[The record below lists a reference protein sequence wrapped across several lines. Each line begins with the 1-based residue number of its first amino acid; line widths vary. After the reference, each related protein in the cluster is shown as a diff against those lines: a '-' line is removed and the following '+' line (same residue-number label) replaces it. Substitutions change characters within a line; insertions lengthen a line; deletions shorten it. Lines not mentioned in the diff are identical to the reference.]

1 MPNDNNFTPAN
12 FDPILKKYDGI
23 PYLRFWC
30 QKVLPAVYDQSLSY
44 YEALCKLAAFL
55 NKMVEEL
62 EKMQDNIDALHK
74 AYKDLQ
80 DWVNA
85 EIARF
90 EAHMEQHFDDLTH
103 ELWNRFEEYKN
114 NTTTTLQQKFNDYAT
129 NTTNNLNK
137 KFNDFVTDANTR
149 IDEMFRTNSTL
160 QQWFN
165 DYATNTTNNLNQKFN
180 EFVTNAN
187 TRIDQMFNTYTT
199 NTNNEFN
206 TWKTDFTNQYNQ
218 WKDEVNA
225 QISNINSDI
234 SSLTTRVTA
243 LENMVKKY
251 PNFNYKS
258 FTMTGTKYYKKV
270 MVDMVSFPSAGDN
283 AIICYGVCRVFGQ
296 DSSVSVSGNWR
307 ERFTMSLDA
316 KRQIA
321 SLLGATTQNCI
332 KFELMPRTSYVSA
345 AGNANNGAPTN
356 DKLISGLLW
365 IPGPGTGDSVL
376 NAQLFFK
383 NNGSVGFV
391 SDNSMLFS
399 AIATQQVNPP
409 VWATNSGE
417 WSV

>member
-44 YEALCKLAAFL
+44 YEVLCKLAAFL

-90 EAHMEQHFDDLTH
+90 EAHMEQHFDDLTR

-114 NTTTTLQQKFNDYAT
+114 NTNTTLQQWFNDYAT

-137 KFNDFVTDANTR
+137 KFNDFVT
-149 IDEMFRTNSTL
+149 
-160 QQWFN
+160 
-165 DYATNTTNNLNQKFN
+165 
-180 EFVTNAN
+180 NAN
-187 TRIDQMFNTYTT
+187 TRIDQMFNTYTSS
-199 NTNNEFN
+199 TNNEFN

-218 WKDEVNA
+218 WKDEVNG
-225 QISNINSDI
+225 QISNINSNI
-234 SSLTTRVTA
+234 SSLTNRVTA

-270 MVDMVSFPSAGDN
+270 MVDMLSFPSAGDS

-321 SLLGATTQNCI
+321 SLLGASSQNCL

-345 AGNANNGAPTN
+345 AGDANNGAPTN

-365 IPGPGTGDSVL
+365 VPGPGTGDGVL

-417 WSV
+417 WTL

>member
-1 MPNDNNFTPAN
+1 MPNDNNLKPAN
-12 FDPILKKYDGI
+12 FDPILKKCDGI

-44 YEALCKLAAFL
+44 YELLCKLAAFL

-90 EAHMEQHFDDLTH
+90 EAHMEQHFDDLTQ

-114 NTTTTLQQKFNDYAT
+114 NT
-129 NTTNNLNK
+129 NT
-137 KFNDFVTDANTR
+137 
-149 IDEMFRTNSTL
+149 TL

-165 DYATNTTNNLNQKFN
+165 DYATNTTNDLNKKFN
-180 EFVTNAN
+180 DFVNNAN
-187 TRIDQMFNTYTT
+187 TRIDQMFNTYTSS
-199 NTNNEFN
+199 TNNEFN

-218 WKDEVNA
+218 WKDEVNG
-225 QISNINSDI
+225 QISSINSNI

-296 DSSVSVSGNWR
+296 DNSVSVSGNWR

-345 AGNANNGAPTN
+345 AGDANNGAPTN

-391 SDNSMLFS
+391 SDNSVLFS

-409 VWATNSGE
+409 AWATNSGE
-417 WSV
+417 WTL

>member
-1 MPNDNNFTPAN
+1 MPNDNNFKPAN

-44 YEALCKLAAFL
+44 YEVLCKLAAFL

-90 EAHMEQHFDDLTH
+90 EAHMEQHFDDLTQ
-103 ELWNRFEEYKN
+103 ELWRRFEEYKN
-114 NTTTTLQQKFNDYAT
+114 NTNTTLQQWFHEYET
-129 NTTNNLNK
+129 TTTNNLNK
-137 KFNDFVTDANTR
+137 KFND
-149 IDEMFRTNSTL
+149 
-160 QQWFN
+160 
-165 DYATNTTNNLNQKFN
+165 
-180 EFVTNAN
+180 FVTNAN
-187 TRIDQMFNTYTT
+187 TRIDQMFNTYTSS
-199 NTNNEFN
+199 TNNEFN
-206 TWKTDFTNQYNQ
+206 TWKNDFTNQYNQ
-218 WKDEVNA
+218 WKDEVNG
-225 QISNINSDI
+225 QISTINSNI
-234 SSLTTRVTA
+234 SSLTNRVTA

-296 DSSVSVSGNWR
+296 DNSVSVSGNWR

-321 SLLGATTQNCI
+321 SLLGATNQNCI

-345 AGNANNGAPTN
+345 AGDANNGAPTN

-391 SDNSMLFS
+391 SDNSVLFS
-399 AIATQQVNPP
+399 AIATQQVYPP
-409 VWATNSGE
+409 AWATNSGE
-417 WSV
+417 WTL

>member
-44 YEALCKLAAFL
+44 YEVLCKLAAFL

-90 EAHMEQHFDDLTH
+90 EAHMEQHFDDLTQ

-114 NTTTTLQQKFNDYAT
+114 NTNTTLQQWFHEYET
-129 NTTNNLNK
+129 TTTNNLNK
-137 KFNDFVTDANTR
+137 KFND
-149 IDEMFRTNSTL
+149 
-160 QQWFN
+160 
-165 DYATNTTNNLNQKFN
+165 
-180 EFVTNAN
+180 FVTNAN
-187 TRIDQMFNTYTT
+187 TRIDQMFNTYTSS
-199 NTNNEFN
+199 TNNEFN

-218 WKDEVNA
+218 WKDEVNG
-225 QISNINSDI
+225 QISNINSNI
-234 SSLTTRVTA
+234 SSLTNRVTA

-345 AGNANNGAPTN
+345 SGDANNGAPTN

-365 IPGPGTGDSVL
+365 IPGPGTGDAVL

-391 SDNSMLFS
+391 SDNSVLFS

-409 VWATNSGE
+409 AWATNSSE
-417 WSV
+417 WTL

>member
-1 MPNDNNFTPAN
+1 MPNDNNFKPAN

-44 YEALCKLAAFL
+44 YEVLCKLAAFL
-55 NKMVEEL
+55 NKMLEEL

-80 DWVNA
+80 DWVNT

-90 EAHMEQHFDDLTH
+90 EAHMEQHFDDLTQ

-114 NTTTTLQQKFNDYAT
+114 NT
-129 NTTNNLNK
+129 NT
-137 KFNDFVTDANTR
+137 
-149 IDEMFRTNSTL
+149 TL

-165 DYATNTTNNLNQKFN
+165 DYATNTTNSLNQKFN
-180 EFVTNAN
+180 EFVANAN

-199 NTNNEFN
+199 NTNNDFN
-206 TWKTDFTNQYNQ
+206 TWKNDFTNQYNK
-218 WKDEVNA
+218 WKRGVDDRITTA
-225 QISNINSDI
+225 YGKIG
-234 SSLTTRVTA
+234 SLTTRVEA
-243 LENMVKKY
+243 LEDMVKKY
-251 PNFNYKS
+251 PEFNYKS

-270 MVDMVSFPSAGDN
+270 ILDMLSFPSAGDR

-316 KRQIA
+316 KRQIS
-321 SLLGATTQNCI
+321 SLLGATTQNCL
-332 KFELMPRTSYVSA
+332 KFELMPRTSYVSD
-345 AGNANNGAPTN
+345 AGDANNGAPIN
-356 DKLISGLLW
+356 DKLLSGLLW
-365 IPGPGTGDSVL
+365 VPGPGTGDAVL

-399 AIATQQVNPP
+399 AIATQQANPP
-409 VWATNSGE
+409 AWATNSGE
-417 WSV
+417 WTL

>member
-44 YEALCKLAAFL
+44 YEVLCKLAAFL

-80 DWVNA
+80 DWVNT

-90 EAHMEQHFDDLTH
+90 EAHMEQHFDDLTR

-114 NTTTTLQQKFNDYAT
+114 NTNTTLQQWFNNYAT

-137 KFNDFVTDANTR
+137 KFNDFVN
-149 IDEMFRTNSTL
+149 
-160 QQWFN
+160 
-165 DYATNTTNNLNQKFN
+165 
-180 EFVTNAN
+180 NAN
-187 TRIDQMFNTYTT
+187 TRIDQMFNTYTSS
-199 NTNNEFN
+199 TNNEFN
-206 TWKTDFTNQYNQ
+206 TWKTDFTDQYNQ
-218 WKDEVNA
+218 WKDEVNG
-225 QISNINSDI
+225 QISSINSNI
-234 SSLTTRVTA
+234 SSLTNRVTA

-270 MVDMVSFPSAGDN
+270 MVDMVSFPSAGDS

-296 DSSVSVSGNWR
+296 DNSVSVSGNWR

-345 AGNANNGAPTN
+345 SGDANNGAPTN

-365 IPGPGTGDSVL
+365 IPGPGTGDAVL

-409 VWATNSGE
+409 AWATNSGE
-417 WSV
+417 WTL

>member
-1 MPNDNNFTPAN
+1 MANDNNFTPAK
-12 FDPILKKYDGI
+12 FDPILQKYDGI

-44 YEALCKLAAFL
+44 YEVLCKLQAFL
-55 NKMVEEL
+55 NKMIEEL
-62 EKMQDNIDALHK
+62 EKMQGNIDALHK

-90 EAHMEQHFDDLTH
+90 EAHMEQHFEDLTQ
-103 ELWNRFEEYKN
+103 ELWNKFEQYKN
-114 NTTTTLQQKFNDYAT
+114 DTNTTLQQWFSDYTT

-137 KFNDFVTDANTR
+137 KFN
-149 IDEMFRTNSTL
+149 
-160 QQWFN
+160 
-165 DYATNTTNNLNQKFN
+165 
-180 EFVTNAN
+180 EFVNNAN
-187 TRIDQMFNTYTT
+187 TRIEQMFHTYATYTDSA
-199 NTNNEFN
+199 FN
-206 TWKTDFTNQYNQ
+206 TWKTEFTKQYNQ
-218 WKDEVNA
+218 WKADVDG
-225 QISNINSDI
+225 QITNINSNI
-234 SSLTTRVTA
+234 RSLTARVAA
-243 LENMVKKY
+243 LENMIKKY
-251 PNFNYKS
+251 PEFNYKS

-270 MVDMVSFPSAGDN
+270 ILDMLSFPSAGDS

-307 ERFTMSLDA
+307 ERFTMSLEA
-316 KRQIA
+316 KHQI
-321 SLLGATTQNCI
+321 STLLGATTQNCL

-345 AGNANNGAPTN
+345 DGDANNGAPTN

-365 IPGPGTGDSVL
+365 VPGPGTGDSVL

-409 VWATNSGE
+409 VWATNSDE
-417 WSV
+417 WNV

>member
-44 YEALCKLAAFL
+44 YEVLCKLAAFL
-55 NKMVEEL
+55 NKMLEEL

-90 EAHMEQHFDDLTH
+90 EAHMEQHFDDLTR

-114 NTTTTLQQKFNDYAT
+114 NTNTTLQQWFNDYAT

-137 KFNDFVTDANTR
+137 KFNDFVN
-149 IDEMFRTNSTL
+149 
-160 QQWFN
+160 
-165 DYATNTTNNLNQKFN
+165 
-180 EFVTNAN
+180 NAN
-187 TRIDQMFNTYTT
+187 TRIDQMFNTYTSS
-199 NTNNEFN
+199 TNNEFN
-206 TWKTDFTNQYNQ
+206 TWKNDFTNQYNQ
-218 WKDEVNA
+218 WKDEVNG
-225 QISNINSDI
+225 QISNINSNI

-243 LENMVKKY
+243 LENMIKKY

-270 MVDMVSFPSAGDN
+270 ILDMLSFPSAGDS

-316 KRQIA
+316 KRQIS
-321 SLLGATTQNCI
+321 SLLGATTQNCL
-332 KFELMPRTSYVSA
+332 KFELMPRTSYVSD
-345 AGNANNGAPTN
+345 AGDANNGAPIN
-356 DKLISGLLW
+356 DKLLTGLLW
-365 IPGPGTGDSVL
+365 VPGPGTGDAVL

-399 AIATQQVNPP
+399 AIATQQANPP
-409 VWATNSGE
+409 RWDTNSGE
-417 WSV
+417 WTL

>member
-44 YEALCKLAAFL
+44 YEVLCKLAAFL

-90 EAHMEQHFDDLTH
+90 EAHMEQHFDDLTR

-114 NTTTTLQQKFNDYAT
+114 NTNTTLQQWFNNYAT

-137 KFNDFVTDANTR
+137 KFNDFVN
-149 IDEMFRTNSTL
+149 
-160 QQWFN
+160 
-165 DYATNTTNNLNQKFN
+165 
-180 EFVTNAN
+180 NAN
-187 TRIDQMFNTYTT
+187 TRIDQMFNTYTSS
-199 NTNNEFN
+199 TNNEFN

-218 WKDEVNA
+218 WKDEVNG
-225 QISNINSDI
+225 QISSINSNI
-234 SSLTTRVTA
+234 SSLTNRVTA

-270 MVDMVSFPSAGDN
+270 MVDMVSFPSAGDS

-296 DSSVSVSGNWR
+296 DNSVSVSGNWR

-345 AGNANNGAPTN
+345 SGDANNGAPTN

-365 IPGPGTGDSVL
+365 IPGPGTGDAVL

-409 VWATNSGE
+409 AWATNSGE
-417 WSV
+417 WTL

>member
-1 MPNDNNFTPAN
+1 MPNDNNFKPAN

-44 YEALCKLAAFL
+44 YEVLCKLAAFL

-90 EAHMEQHFDDLTH
+90 EAHMEQHFDDLTQ

-114 NTTTTLQQKFNDYAT
+114 NTNTTLQQWFNNYAT

-137 KFNDFVTDANTR
+137 KFNDFVT
-149 IDEMFRTNSTL
+149 
-160 QQWFN
+160 
-165 DYATNTTNNLNQKFN
+165 
-180 EFVTNAN
+180 NAN
-187 TRIDQMFNTYTT
+187 TRIDQMFNTYTSS
-199 NTNNEFN
+199 TNNEFN

-218 WKDEVNA
+218 WKADVDR
-225 QISNINSDI
+225 QITNINSNI
-234 SSLTTRVTA
+234 SSLTNRVTA

-270 MVDMVSFPSAGDN
+270 ILDMLSFPSAGDN

-296 DSSVSVSGNWR
+296 DSSVAVSGNWR

-321 SLLGATTQNCI
+321 SLIGATTQNCI

-345 AGNANNGAPTN
+345 SGDANNGAPTN

-365 IPGPGTGDSVL
+365 IPGPGTGDGVL
-376 NAQLFFK
+376 NSQLFFK

-409 VWATNSGE
+409 AWATNSGE
-417 WSV
+417 WTL

>member
-44 YEALCKLAAFL
+44 YEVLCKLAAFL

-90 EAHMEQHFDDLTH
+90 EAHMEQHFDDLTR

-114 NTTTTLQQKFNDYAT
+114 NTNTTLQQWFNDYAT

-137 KFNDFVTDANTR
+137 KFNDFVT
-149 IDEMFRTNSTL
+149 
-160 QQWFN
+160 
-165 DYATNTTNNLNQKFN
+165 
-180 EFVTNAN
+180 NAN
-187 TRIDQMFNTYTT
+187 TRIDQMFNTYTSS
-199 NTNNEFN
+199 TNNEFN
-206 TWKTDFTNQYNQ
+206 AWKTDFTNQYNQ
-218 WKDEVNA
+218 WKDEVNG
-225 QISNINSDI
+225 QISNINSNI
-234 SSLTTRVTA
+234 SSLTTRVTT

-270 MVDMVSFPSAGDN
+270 MVDMLSFPSAGDN

-316 KRQIA
+316 KRQIS
-321 SLLGATTQNCI
+321 SLLGATTQNCL

-345 AGNANNGAPTN
+345 SGDANNGAPTN

-365 IPGPGTGDSVL
+365 VPGPGTGDSVL

-409 VWATNSGE
+409 AWATNSGE
-417 WSV
+417 WTL

>member
-1 MPNDNNFTPAN
+1 MPNDNNFKPAN

-44 YEALCKLAAFL
+44 YEVLCKLAAFL

-90 EAHMEQHFDDLTH
+90 EAHMEQHFDDLTQ

-114 NTTTTLQQKFNDYAT
+114 NTNTTLQQWFNNYAT

-137 KFNDFVTDANTR
+137 KFNDFVT
-149 IDEMFRTNSTL
+149 
-160 QQWFN
+160 
-165 DYATNTTNNLNQKFN
+165 
-180 EFVTNAN
+180 NAN
-187 TRIDQMFNTYTT
+187 TRIDQMFNTYTSS
-199 NTNNEFN
+199 TNNEFN

-218 WKDEVNA
+218 WKEEVNG
-225 QISNINSDI
+225 QISNINSNI

-296 DSSVSVSGNWR
+296 DNSVSVSGNWR

-345 AGNANNGAPTN
+345 AGDANNGAPTN

-365 IPGPGTGDSVL
+365 IPGPGTGNSVL

-391 SDNSMLFS
+391 SDNSVLFS
-399 AIATQQVNPP
+399 AIATQQVYPP
-409 VWATNSGE
+409 AWATNSGE
-417 WSV
+417 WTL

>member
-44 YEALCKLAAFL
+44 YEVLCKLAAFL

-90 EAHMEQHFDDLTH
+90 EAHMEQHFDDLTQ

-114 NTTTTLQQKFNDYAT
+114 NTNTTLQQWFHDYET
-129 NTTNNLNK
+129 TTTNNLNK
-137 KFNDFVTDANTR
+137 KFNDFVT
-149 IDEMFRTNSTL
+149 
-160 QQWFN
+160 
-165 DYATNTTNNLNQKFN
+165 
-180 EFVTNAN
+180 NAN
-187 TRIDQMFNTYTT
+187 TRIEQMFNNYTSSS
-199 NTNNEFN
+199 NNEFN
-206 TWKTDFTNQYNQ
+206 TWKNDFTNQYNQ
-218 WKDEVNA
+218 WKDEVNG
-225 QISNINSDI
+225 QISSINSNI
-234 SSLTTRVTA
+234 SSLTTRVAA
-243 LENMVKKY
+243 LENMIKKY
-251 PNFNYKS
+251 PEFNYKS

-270 MVDMVSFPSAGDN
+270 ILDMLSFPSAGDS

-321 SLLGATTQNCI
+321 SLLGASSQNCL

-345 AGNANNGAPTN
+345 SGDANNGAPTN

-365 IPGPGTGDSVL
+365 IPGPGTGDAVL
-376 NAQLFFK
+376 NSQLFFK

-409 VWATNSGE
+409 AWATNSGE
-417 WSV
+417 WTL

>member
-1 MPNDNNFTPAN
+1 MPNDNNFKPAN

-44 YEALCKLAAFL
+44 YEVLCKLAAFL

-90 EAHMEQHFDDLTH
+90 EAHMEQHFDDLTR

-114 NTTTTLQQKFNDYAT
+114 NTNTTLQQWFNDYAT

-137 KFNDFVTDANTR
+137 KFNDFVN
-149 IDEMFRTNSTL
+149 
-160 QQWFN
+160 
-165 DYATNTTNNLNQKFN
+165 
-180 EFVTNAN
+180 NAN
-187 TRIDQMFNTYTT
+187 TRIDQMFNTYTSS
-199 NTNNEFN
+199 TNNEFN

-218 WKDEVNA
+218 WKDEVNG
-225 QISNINSDI
+225 QISNINSNI
-234 SSLTTRVTA
+234 SSLTNRVTA

-270 MVDMVSFPSAGDN
+270 MVDMVSFPSAGDS

-296 DSSVSVSGNWR
+296 DNSVSVSGNWR

-345 AGNANNGAPTN
+345 SGDANNGAPTN

-365 IPGPGTGDSVL
+365 IPGPGTGDAVL

-391 SDNSMLFS
+391 SDNSVLFS

-409 VWATNSGE
+409 AWATNSGE
-417 WSV
+417 WTL

>member
-1 MPNDNNFTPAN
+1 MPNDNNFKPAN

-44 YEALCKLAAFL
+44 YEVLCKLAAFL

-90 EAHMEQHFDDLTH
+90 EAHMEQHFDDLTR

-114 NTTTTLQQKFNDYAT
+114 NTNTTLQQWFNDYAT

-137 KFNDFVTDANTR
+137 KFNDFVT
-149 IDEMFRTNSTL
+149 
-160 QQWFN
+160 
-165 DYATNTTNNLNQKFN
+165 
-180 EFVTNAN
+180 NAN
-187 TRIDQMFNTYTT
+187 TRIDQMFNTYTSS
-199 NTNNEFN
+199 TNNEFN

-218 WKDEVNA
+218 WKNEVDG
-225 QISNINSDI
+225 QIRNINSNI
-234 SSLTTRVTA
+234 SSLTTRVAT
-243 LENMVKKY
+243 LENMIKKY
-251 PNFNYKS
+251 PEFNYKS

-270 MVDMVSFPSAGDN
+270 ILDMLSFPSAGDS

-296 DSSVSVSGNWR
+296 DNSVSVSGNWR

-321 SLLGATTQNCI
+321 SLLGASYQNCL

-345 AGNANNGAPTN
+345 SGDANNGAPTN

-365 IPGPGTGDSVL
+365 VPGPGTGNAVL

-399 AIATQQVNPP
+399 AIATHQVNPP
-409 VWATNSGE
+409 AWATNSGE
-417 WSV
+417 WTL

>member
-44 YEALCKLAAFL
+44 YEVLCKLAAFL

-90 EAHMEQHFDDLTH
+90 EAHMEQHFDDLTR

-114 NTTTTLQQKFNDYAT
+114 NT
-129 NTTNNLNK
+129 NT
-137 KFNDFVTDANTR
+137 
-149 IDEMFRTNSTL
+149 TL

-165 DYATNTTNNLNQKFN
+165 DYATNTTNTLNQKFN
-180 EFVTNAN
+180 EFVNNAN
-187 TRIDQMFNTYTT
+187 TRIDQMFNTYTSS
-199 NTNNEFN
+199 TNNEFN

-218 WKDEVNA
+218 WKDEVNG
-225 QISNINSDI
+225 QISNINSNI
-234 SSLTTRVTA
+234 SSLTNRVTA

-332 KFELMPRTSYVSA
+332 KFELMPRTSYVSD
-345 AGNANNGAPTN
+345 AGDANNGAPTN

-365 IPGPGTGDSVL
+365 IPGPGTGDAVL

-391 SDNSMLFS
+391 SDNSVLFS

-417 WSV
+417 WTL

>member
-44 YEALCKLAAFL
+44 YEVLCKLAAFL

-90 EAHMEQHFDDLTH
+90 EAHMEQHFDDLTR
-103 ELWNRFEEYKN
+103 ELWNRFEDYKN
-114 NTTTTLQQKFNDYAT
+114 NTNTTLQQWFNEYAT
-129 NTTNNLNK
+129 NTTNNLN
-137 KFNDFVTDANTR
+137 R
-149 IDEMFRTNSTL
+149 
-160 QQWFN
+160 
-165 DYATNTTNNLNQKFN
+165 KFN
-180 EFVTNAN
+180 EFVNNAN
-187 TRIDQMFNTYTT
+187 TRIDQMFNTYTSS
-199 NTNNEFN
+199 TNNEFN

-218 WKDEVNA
+218 WKDEVNG
-225 QISNINSDI
+225 QISNINSNI

-270 MVDMVSFPSAGDN
+270 MVDMVSFPSAGDS

-296 DSSVSVSGNWR
+296 DNSVSVSGNWR

-345 AGNANNGAPTN
+345 SGDANNGAPTN

-365 IPGPGTGDSVL
+365 IPGPGTGDGVL

-391 SDNSMLFS
+391 SDNSVLFS

-409 VWATNSGE
+409 AWATNSGE
-417 WSV
+417 WTL

>member
-1 MPNDNNFTPAN
+1 MPNDNNFKPAN

-44 YEALCKLAAFL
+44 YEVLCKLAAFL

-90 EAHMEQHFDDLTH
+90 EAHMEQHFDDLTQ

-114 NTTTTLQQKFNDYAT
+114 NTNTTLQQWFNNYAT

-137 KFNDFVTDANTR
+137 KFNDFVN
-149 IDEMFRTNSTL
+149 
-160 QQWFN
+160 
-165 DYATNTTNNLNQKFN
+165 
-180 EFVTNAN
+180 NAN
-187 TRIDQMFNTYTT
+187 TRIDQMFNTYTSS
-199 NTNNEFN
+199 TNNEFN

-218 WKDEVNA
+218 WKDEVNG
-225 QISNINSDI
+225 QISSINSNI
-234 SSLTTRVTA
+234 SSLTNRVSA

-296 DSSVSVSGNWR
+296 DNSVSVSGNWR
-307 ERFTMSLDA
+307 ERFKMSLDA

-345 AGNANNGAPTN
+345 AGDANNGAPTN

-391 SDNSMLFS
+391 SDNSVLFS

-409 VWATNSGE
+409 AWGTNSGE
-417 WSV
+417 WTL

>member
-44 YEALCKLAAFL
+44 YEVLCKLAAFL
-55 NKMVEEL
+55 NKMLEEL

-90 EAHMEQHFDDLTH
+90 EAHMEQHFDDLTR

-114 NTTTTLQQKFNDYAT
+114 NTNTTLQQWFNDYAT

-137 KFNDFVTDANTR
+137 KFNDFVT
-149 IDEMFRTNSTL
+149 
-160 QQWFN
+160 
-165 DYATNTTNNLNQKFN
+165 
-180 EFVTNAN
+180 NAN
-187 TRIDQMFNTYTT
+187 TRIDQMFNSYTSS
-199 NTNNEFN
+199 TNNEFN

-218 WKDEVNA
+218 WKDEVNG
-225 QISNINSDI
+225 QITNINSNI
-234 SSLTTRVTA
+234 SSLTQRVTA

-270 MVDMVSFPSAGDN
+270 MVDMLSFPSAGDN

-316 KRQIA
+316 KRQIS
-321 SLLGATTQNCI
+321 SLLGATTQNCL

-345 AGNANNGAPTN
+345 SGDANNGAPTN

-365 IPGPGTGDSVL
+365 VPGPGTGDAVL

-409 VWATNSGE
+409 AWATNSGE
-417 WSV
+417 WTL

>member
-44 YEALCKLAAFL
+44 YEVLCKLAAFL

-90 EAHMEQHFDDLTH
+90 EAHMEQHFDDLTQ

-114 NTTTTLQQKFNDYAT
+114 NTNTTLQQWFNDYAT

-137 KFNDFVTDANTR
+137 KFNDFVT
-149 IDEMFRTNSTL
+149 
-160 QQWFN
+160 
-165 DYATNTTNNLNQKFN
+165 
-180 EFVTNAN
+180 NAN
-187 TRIDQMFNTYTT
+187 TRIEQMFNTYTSS
-199 NTNNEFN
+199 TNNEFN

-218 WKDEVNA
+218 WKDEVNG
-225 QISNINSDI
+225 QISSINSNI

-296 DSSVSVSGNWR
+296 DNSVSVSGNWR

-345 AGNANNGAPTN
+345 AGDANNGAPTN

-391 SDNSMLFS
+391 SDNSVLFS

-409 VWATNSGE
+409 AWATNSGE
-417 WSV
+417 WTL

>member
-1 MPNDNNFTPAN
+1 MPNDNNFKPAN

-44 YEALCKLAAFL
+44 YEVLCKLAAFL

-90 EAHMEQHFDDLTH
+90 EAHMEQHFDDLTQ

-114 NTTTTLQQKFNDYAT
+114 NTNTTLQQWFNDYAT
-129 NTTNNLNK
+129 TTTNNLNK
-137 KFNDFVTDANTR
+137 KFND
-149 IDEMFRTNSTL
+149 
-160 QQWFN
+160 
-165 DYATNTTNNLNQKFN
+165 
-180 EFVTNAN
+180 FVTNAN
-187 TRIDQMFNTYTT
+187 TRIDQMFNTYTSS
-199 NTNNEFN
+199 TNNEFN

-218 WKDEVNA
+218 WKDEVNG
-225 QISNINSDI
+225 QISNINSNI
-234 SSLTTRVTA
+234 SSLTNRVTA

-296 DSSVSVSGNWR
+296 DNSVSVSGNWR

-345 AGNANNGAPTN
+345 AGDANNGAPTN

-391 SDNSMLFS
+391 SDNSVLFS

-409 VWATNSGE
+409 AWATNSGE
-417 WSV
+417 WTL

>member
-1 MPNDNNFTPAN
+1 MPNDNNFKPAN

-44 YEALCKLAAFL
+44 YEVLCKLAAFL
-55 NKMVEEL
+55 NKMLEEL

-90 EAHMEQHFDDLTH
+90 EAHMEQHFDDLTQ

-114 NTTTTLQQKFNDYAT
+114 NTNTTLQQWFNNYAT

-137 KFNDFVTDANTR
+137 KFNDFVN
-149 IDEMFRTNSTL
+149 
-160 QQWFN
+160 
-165 DYATNTTNNLNQKFN
+165 
-180 EFVTNAN
+180 NAN
-187 TRIDQMFNTYTT
+187 TRIDQMFNTYTSS
-199 NTNNEFN
+199 TNNEFN

-218 WKDEVNA
+218 WKDEVNG
-225 QISNINSDI
+225 QISSINSNI
-234 SSLTTRVTA
+234 SSLTKRVAA

-296 DSSVSVSGNWR
+296 DNSVSVSGNWR

-345 AGNANNGAPTN
+345 AGDANNGAPTN

-391 SDNSMLFS
+391 SDNSVLFS
-399 AIATQQVNPP
+399 AIATHQVHPP
-409 VWATNSGE
+409 AWSANSGE
-417 WSV
+417 WTL

>member
-1 MPNDNNFTPAN
+1 MPNDNKFTPAD

-44 YEALCKLAAFL
+44 YEVLCKLAAFL
-55 NKMVEEL
+55 NKMLEEL

-80 DWVNA
+80 NWVNA

-90 EAHMEQHFDDLTH
+90 EAHMEQHFDDLTK
-103 ELWNRFEEYKN
+103 ELWNKFEQYKN
-114 NTTTTLQQKFNDYAT
+114 DTNTTLQQWFNEYAT

-137 KFNDFVTDANTR
+137 KFED
-149 IDEMFRTNSTL
+149 
-160 QQWFN
+160 
-165 DYATNTTNNLNQKFN
+165 
-180 EFVTNAN
+180 FVTNAN

-199 NTNNEFN
+199 NTNNDFN

-218 WKDEVNA
+218 WKADVDG
-225 QISNINSDI
+225 QIANINSNI
-234 SSLTTRVTA
+234 RTLTTRVTA
-243 LENMVKKY
+243 LENMIKKY

-270 MVDMVSFPSAGDN
+270 ILDMLSFPSAGDS

-296 DSSVSVSGNWR
+296 DNSVSVSGNWR
-307 ERFTMSLDA
+307 ERFEMSLDA
-316 KRQIA
+316 KRQIS
-321 SLLGATTQNCI
+321 SLLRANTQNCL
-332 KFELMPRTSYVSA
+332 KFELMPRTSYVSSD
-345 AGNANNGAPTN
+345 GDANNGAPTN

-365 IPGPGTGDSVL
+365 IPGPGTGDAVL
-376 NAQLFFK
+376 NSQLFFK

-409 VWATNSGE
+409 EWGHASGE
-417 WSV
+417 WTL

>member
-44 YEALCKLAAFL
+44 YEVLCKLAAFL

-90 EAHMEQHFDDLTH
+90 EAHMEQHFDDLTQ

-114 NTTTTLQQKFNDYAT
+114 NTNTTLQQWFNNYAT

-137 KFNDFVTDANTR
+137 KFNDFVN
-149 IDEMFRTNSTL
+149 
-160 QQWFN
+160 
-165 DYATNTTNNLNQKFN
+165 
-180 EFVTNAN
+180 NAN
-187 TRIDQMFNTYTT
+187 TRIDQMFNTYTSS
-199 NTNNEFN
+199 TNNEFN

-218 WKDEVNA
+218 WKDEVNG
-225 QISNINSDI
+225 QISNINSNI
-234 SSLTTRVTA
+234 SSLTNRVAA

-296 DSSVSVSGNWR
+296 NNSVSVSGNWR

-345 AGNANNGAPTN
+345 AGDANNGAPTN

-391 SDNSMLFS
+391 SDNSVLFS

-409 VWATNSGE
+409 AWATNSGE
-417 WSV
+417 WTL

>member
-1 MPNDNNFTPAN
+1 MPNDNNFKPAN

-44 YEALCKLAAFL
+44 YEVLCKLAAFL

-90 EAHMEQHFDDLTH
+90 EAHMEQHFDDLTQ

-114 NTTTTLQQKFNDYAT
+114 NTNTTLQQWFNDYAT

-137 KFNDFVTDANTR
+137 KFNDFVT
-149 IDEMFRTNSTL
+149 
-160 QQWFN
+160 
-165 DYATNTTNNLNQKFN
+165 
-180 EFVTNAN
+180 NAN
-187 TRIDQMFNTYTT
+187 TRIEQMFNTYTSS
-199 NTNNEFN
+199 TNNEFN
-206 TWKTDFTNQYNQ
+206 TWKNDFTNQYNQ
-218 WKDEVNA
+218 WKDEVNG
-225 QISNINSDI
+225 QISSINSNI

-296 DSSVSVSGNWR
+296 DNSVSVSGNWR

-345 AGNANNGAPTN
+345 AGDANNGAPTN

-391 SDNSMLFS
+391 SDNSVLFS

-409 VWATNSGE
+409 AWATNSGE
-417 WSV
+417 WTL

>member
-1 MPNDNNFTPAN
+1 MPNDNNFKPAN

-44 YEALCKLAAFL
+44 YEVLCKLAAFL
-55 NKMVEEL
+55 NKMLEEL

-90 EAHMEQHFDDLTH
+90 EAHMEQHFDDLTQ

-114 NTTTTLQQKFNDYAT
+114 NTNTTLQQWFNNYAT

-137 KFNDFVTDANTR
+137 KFNDFVT
-149 IDEMFRTNSTL
+149 
-160 QQWFN
+160 
-165 DYATNTTNNLNQKFN
+165 
-180 EFVTNAN
+180 NAN
-187 TRIDQMFNTYTT
+187 TRIDQMFNTYTSS
-199 NTNNEFN
+199 TNNEFN

-218 WKDEVNA
+218 WKDEVNG
-225 QISNINSDI
+225 QISNINSNI
-234 SSLTTRVTA
+234 SSLTNRVSA

-270 MVDMVSFPSAGDN
+270 MVDMVSFPSAGDS

-296 DSSVSVSGNWR
+296 DNSVSVSGNWR

-345 AGNANNGAPTN
+345 AGDANNGAPTN

-365 IPGPGTGDSVL
+365 IPGPGTGDSVR

-391 SDNSMLFS
+391 SDNSVLFS

-409 VWATNSGE
+409 AWATNSGE
-417 WSV
+417 WTL

>member
-1 MPNDNNFTPAN
+1 MPNDNNFKPAN
-12 FDPILKKYDGI
+12 FDPILQKYDGI

-44 YEALCKLAAFL
+44 YEVLCKLAAFL

-90 EAHMEQHFDDLTH
+90 EAHMEQHFDDLTR

-114 NTTTTLQQKFNDYAT
+114 NTNTTLQQWFNDYAT

-137 KFNDFVTDANTR
+137 KFNDFVT
-149 IDEMFRTNSTL
+149 
-160 QQWFN
+160 
-165 DYATNTTNNLNQKFN
+165 
-180 EFVTNAN
+180 NAN
-187 TRIDQMFNTYTT
+187 TRIDQMFNTYTSS
-199 NTNNEFN
+199 TNNEFN

-218 WKDEVNA
+218 WKNEVDG
-225 QISNINSDI
+225 QIRNINSNI
-234 SSLTTRVTA
+234 SSLTTRVAT
-243 LENMVKKY
+243 LENMIKKY
-251 PNFNYKS
+251 PEFNYKS

-270 MVDMVSFPSAGDN
+270 ILDMLSFPSAGDS

-321 SLLGATTQNCI
+321 SLLGASSQNCL

-345 AGNANNGAPTN
+345 SGDANNGAPTN

-365 IPGPGTGDSVL
+365 VPGPGTGDGVL

-409 VWATNSGE
+409 AWATNSGE
-417 WSV
+417 WTL

>member
-1 MPNDNNFTPAN
+1 MPNDNNFKPAN

-44 YEALCKLAAFL
+44 YEVLCKLAAFL

-90 EAHMEQHFDDLTH
+90 EAHMEQHFDDLTQ

-114 NTTTTLQQKFNDYAT
+114 NTNTTLQQWFNNYAT

-137 KFNDFVTDANTR
+137 KFNDFVN
-149 IDEMFRTNSTL
+149 
-160 QQWFN
+160 
-165 DYATNTTNNLNQKFN
+165 
-180 EFVTNAN
+180 NAN
-187 TRIDQMFNTYTT
+187 TRIDQMFNTYTSS
-199 NTNNEFN
+199 TNNEFN

-218 WKDEVNA
+218 WKDEVNG
-225 QISNINSDI
+225 QISIINSNI

-296 DSSVSVSGNWR
+296 DNSVSVSGNWR

-345 AGNANNGAPTN
+345 AGDANNGAPTN

-391 SDNSMLFS
+391 SDNSVLFS

-409 VWATNSGE
+409 TWATNSGE
-417 WSV
+417 WTL

>member
-1 MPNDNNFTPAN
+1 MPNDNNFKPAN
-12 FDPILKKYDGI
+12 FDPILKKCDGI

-44 YEALCKLAAFL
+44 YELLCKLAAFL

-62 EKMQDNIDALHK
+62 EKMQDNIDDLHK

-90 EAHMEQHFDDLTH
+90 EAHMEQHFDDLTR

-114 NTTTTLQQKFNDYAT
+114 NTNTTLQQWFHEYET
-129 NTTNNLNK
+129 TTTNNLNK
-137 KFNDFVTDANTR
+137 KFNDFVN
-149 IDEMFRTNSTL
+149 
-160 QQWFN
+160 
-165 DYATNTTNNLNQKFN
+165 
-180 EFVTNAN
+180 NAN
-187 TRIDQMFNTYTT
+187 TRIEQMFNTYTSS
-199 NTNNEFN
+199 TNNEFN
-206 TWKTDFTNQYNQ
+206 TWKNDFTNQYNQ
-218 WKDEVNA
+218 WKDEVNG
-225 QISNINSDI
+225 QISSINSNI

-296 DSSVSVSGNWR
+296 DNSVSVSGNWR

-345 AGNANNGAPTN
+345 AGDANNGAPTN

-365 IPGPGTGDSVL
+365 IPGPGTGNSVL

-391 SDNSMLFS
+391 SDNSVLFS

-409 VWATNSGE
+409 AWATNSGE
-417 WSV
+417 WTL

>member
-1 MPNDNNFTPAN
+1 MPNDNNFKPAN

-44 YEALCKLAAFL
+44 YEVLCKLAAFL

-90 EAHMEQHFDDLTH
+90 EAHMEQHFDDLTQ
-103 ELWNRFEEYKN
+103 ELWRRFEEYKN
-114 NTTTTLQQKFNDYAT
+114 NTNTTLQQWFHEYET
-129 NTTNNLNK
+129 TTTNNLNK
-137 KFNDFVTDANTR
+137 KFNDFVT
-149 IDEMFRTNSTL
+149 
-160 QQWFN
+160 
-165 DYATNTTNNLNQKFN
+165 
-180 EFVTNAN
+180 NAN
-187 TRIDQMFNTYTT
+187 TRIEQMFNTYTSS
-199 NTNNEFN
+199 TNNEFN

-218 WKDEVNA
+218 WKDEVNG
-225 QISNINSDI
+225 QISNINSNI

-296 DSSVSVSGNWR
+296 DNSVSVSGNWR

-321 SLLGATTQNCI
+321 SLLGATNQNCI

-345 AGNANNGAPTN
+345 AGDANNGAPTN

-391 SDNSMLFS
+391 SDNSVLFS

-409 VWATNSGE
+409 AWATNSGE
-417 WSV
+417 WTL

>member
-44 YEALCKLAAFL
+44 YEVLCKLAAFL
-55 NKMVEEL
+55 NKMLEEL

-90 EAHMEQHFDDLTH
+90 EAHMEQHFDDLTR

-114 NTTTTLQQKFNDYAT
+114 NTNTTLQQWFNDYAT

-137 KFNDFVTDANTR
+137 KFNDFVT
-149 IDEMFRTNSTL
+149 
-160 QQWFN
+160 
-165 DYATNTTNNLNQKFN
+165 
-180 EFVTNAN
+180 NAN
-187 TRIDQMFNTYTT
+187 TRIDQMFNTYTSS
-199 NTNNEFN
+199 TNNEFN

-218 WKDEVNA
+218 WKDEVNG
-225 QISNINSDI
+225 QISNINSNI
-234 SSLTTRVTA
+234 SSLTNRVTA

-296 DSSVSVSGNWR
+296 DNSVSVSGNWR

-345 AGNANNGAPTN
+345 SGDANNGAPTN

-365 IPGPGTGDSVL
+365 IPGPGTGNSVL

-391 SDNSMLFS
+391 SDNSVLFS

-409 VWATNSGE
+409 AWATNSGE
-417 WSV
+417 WTL

>member
-1 MPNDNNFTPAN
+1 MPNDNNFKPAN

-44 YEALCKLAAFL
+44 YEVLCKLAAFL

-90 EAHMEQHFDDLTH
+90 EAHMEQHFDDLTQ

-114 NTTTTLQQKFNDYAT
+114 NTNTTLQQWFNDYAT

-137 KFNDFVTDANTR
+137 KFNDFVT
-149 IDEMFRTNSTL
+149 
-160 QQWFN
+160 
-165 DYATNTTNNLNQKFN
+165 
-180 EFVTNAN
+180 NAN
-187 TRIDQMFNTYTT
+187 TRIEQMFNTYTSS
-199 NTNNEFN
+199 TNNEFN

-218 WKDEVNA
+218 WKDEVNG
-225 QISNINSDI
+225 QISSINSNI

-296 DSSVSVSGNWR
+296 DNSVSVSGNWR

-345 AGNANNGAPTN
+345 AGDANNGAPTN

-391 SDNSMLFS
+391 SDNSVLFS

-409 VWATNSGE
+409 TWATNSGE
-417 WSV
+417 WTL

>member
-1 MPNDNNFTPAN
+1 MPNDNNFKPAN

-44 YEALCKLAAFL
+44 YEVLCKLAAFL
-55 NKMVEEL
+55 NKMLEEL

-90 EAHMEQHFDDLTH
+90 EAHMEQHFDDLTR

-114 NTTTTLQQKFNDYAT
+114 NTNTTLQQWFNDYAT

-137 KFNDFVTDANTR
+137 KFNDFVT
-149 IDEMFRTNSTL
+149 
-160 QQWFN
+160 
-165 DYATNTTNNLNQKFN
+165 
-180 EFVTNAN
+180 NAN
-187 TRIDQMFNTYTT
+187 TRIDQMFNTYTSS
-199 NTNNEFN
+199 TNNEFN

-218 WKDEVNA
+218 WKDEVNG
-225 QISNINSDI
+225 QISSINSNI
-234 SSLTTRVTA
+234 SSLTNRVTA

-345 AGNANNGAPTN
+345 AGDANNGAPTN

-391 SDNSMLFS
+391 SDNSVLFS

-409 VWATNSGE
+409 AWATNSGE
-417 WSV
+417 WTL